1 MNSDDA
7 ARRHSRVH
15 AIRPFPLYSYCP
27 WSLADLSLELE
38 ASVSRPSVLRVS
50 LSFESRI
57 NARSV
62 RIENRTERRRSGIKD
77 NMTVRI
83 CIPPSFSALLSLSR
97 FLSLFLS
104 LSLSLSLYA
113 RSLSFLIKI
122 HFVAPALRAKGK
134 KYVAIVQLPSCNN
147 CGNGI
152 RDTRSLALL
161 YELETRND
169 AIEERERIA

>member
-97 FLSLFLS
+97 FLSL
-104 LSLSLSLYA
+104 SLSLYA